1 MMLSLERQ
9 DLLIL
14 VNTDEIEPILFLCAW
29 LVEPGFSILEGAVE
43 PFIPHIAHAIQ
54 GQLCVSFL
62 QQYRL
67 DLDLVCFRNPSIVVD

>member
-9 DLLIL
+9 DRLIL

-43 PFIPHIAHAIQ
+43 PFIPHIAHAI
-54 GQLCVSFL
+54 
-62 QQYRL
+62 
-67 DLDLVCFRNPSIVVD
+67 